1 MTETVLPLCCFK
13 ITETHEDADAGIT
26 KENNN
31 CEVCY
36 TTTLF
41 YIFSCI
47 NLMNNNG
54 IIDRKYFIGNVQ
66 WNSAMKVVPLII
78 TDIIII
84 DGIKINIMFTI

>member
-1 MTETVLPLCCFK
+1 
-13 ITETHEDADAGIT
+13 
-26 KENNN
+26 
-31 CEVCY
+31 
-36 TTTLF
+36 
-41 YIFSCI
+41 
-47 NLMNNNG
+47 MNNNG